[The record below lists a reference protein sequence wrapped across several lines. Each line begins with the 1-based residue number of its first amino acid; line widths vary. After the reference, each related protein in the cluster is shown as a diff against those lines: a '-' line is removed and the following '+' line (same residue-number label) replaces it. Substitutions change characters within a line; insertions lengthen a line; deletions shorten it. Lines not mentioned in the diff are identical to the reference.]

1 MKRPSRTS
9 RAWLSRREFWV
20 VSQFE
25 FLALDGRSRP
35 PSSCGMLSVKQEAK
49 MNWVKCT
56 DMRKQPIF
64 VNIENATTILWN
76 EVEKAS
82 IVAFASSGGDSI
94 KVLEKPE
101 AVIRGQ

>member
-1 MKRPSRTS
+1 
-9 RAWLSRREFWV
+9 
-20 VSQFE
+20 
-25 FLALDGRSRP
+25 
-35 PSSCGMLSVKQEAK
+35 
-49 MNWVKCT
+49 
-56 DMRKQPIF
+56 MRKQPIF

-94 KVLEKPE
+94 KVLEKPK

>member
-1 MKRPSRTS
+1 
-9 RAWLSRREFWV
+9 
-20 VSQFE
+20 
-25 FLALDGRSRP
+25 
-35 PSSCGMLSVKQEAK
+35 MLSVKQEAK

-82 IVAFASSGGDSI
+82 IVAFASGGGDSI

>member
-1 MKRPSRTS
+1 M
-9 RAWLSRREFWV
+9 RALS
-20 VSQFE
+20 
-25 FLALDGRSRP
+25 A
-35 PSSCGMLSVKQEAK
+35 KQEAK

-82 IVAFASSGGDSI
+82 TVAFASSGGDSI

>member
-1 MKRPSRTS
+1 
-9 RAWLSRREFWV
+9 
-20 VSQFE
+20 
-25 FLALDGRSRP
+25 
-35 PSSCGMLSVKQEAK
+35 MLSAKQEGEDELGQMHRYAQ
-49 MNWVKCT
+49 T
-56 DMRKQPIF
+56 AYF

>member
-1 MKRPSRTS
+1 MGLR
-9 RAWLSRREFWV
+9 
-20 VSQFE
+20 
-25 FLALDGRSRP
+25 GRLCAGTKCQILTT
-35 PSSCGMLSVKQEAK
+35 SSCGMLSAKQEAK